1 MSLSPGEV
9 VDKCRS
15 EYVTRL
21 LNRNPLLHFSPTSNR
36 FDARDIFEGVMVNA
50 PARATGNGGTAT
62 AVSDV
67 RRLVEVLAQGKR
79 ARVVGPTRT
88 VSAKCSK
95 IRVVST
101 DIQRMSG
108 QQSLFV
114 GYPLLYAEVDGKV
127 PILAPLFLIPV
138 TISSVSAT
146 AIEFSGGAVRVNPL
160 LPEWCNLYQDVK
172 ISAESLVLNDFLS
185 DDEEPHSPIAW
196 RQMTTALLQPWI
208 GVEGIDS
215 VGDDHFDIAPTV
227 KALKELQ
234 AAGAQAH
241 VLNSAVLGV
250 ARFNGQALLDDL
262 TRLAKMAPDSLG
274 QNVLGL
280 VAPRQERHQ
289 PSAEYLPDS
298 ERWSVIAT
306 DPTQDMAIAQIQIS
320 PCLVIQGP
328 PGTGK
333 SQTIVNMISQALAS
347 GESVAVFCEKRSAL
361 EVVKKRM
368 EANDLGALCQLIDD
382 PVGQRQAIITATR
395 EIQRDAGDALTNTAP
410 TDHALISKTVES
422 LEEKIDER
430 MAAFFRSEEPIRE
443 RYADLRC
450 RLAQL
455 SEPQGQYRSAF
466 EKIKST
472 LAEERLD
479 ISFNGETALFLRQVQ
494 AWQEQAVSCDFDH
507 SPWRAL
513 RADIDVDFQ
522 SLHLWLTAVEAHWN
536 CTLPVPTQALYWLN
550 IHAISAA
557 WTGTFLETN
566 ARAALAV
573 MHAAAVALDRLKS
586 MTGIGPASPQVA
598 ADLLHAKTSTE
609 FILPSWKETL
619 GNAGDV
625 HALSRELTQH
635 KVGAL
640 LRVSYGGD
648 SRKWLDIVKA
658 AIFENMLTRLELENP
673 SVYAAVGPLKA
684 DIRRLGELLDKHE
697 ESSRRSVKGNFHL
710 RLAPMQVLRDREL
723 LRLRGNSA
731 SGRKKS
737 ELRDLYSLAGFDS
750 MKKLHPVLLSTPE
763 VACALLPLKAGLFGL
778 VIVDEASQ
786 MFVAEALPLLFRGKR
801 VVIAGDA
808 KQMPPSDF
816 FTADVSDGG
825 EGEDGDDQS
834 QDDSEELLTRNPT
847 AIPAL
852 DGESVLEAAE
862 AALAAGSP
870 AQRMLEM
877 HYRSAFAELIEF
889 SNHAFYD
896 GRLLAPPGNPA
907 VKAVL
912 PKPITFYRVNGAFLK
927 GVNRIEA
934 EEIVRFL
941 STLWLAENS
950 PSVGIIVM
958 NVVQRD
964 HINNLLQ
971 IQAQEDV
978 GFAERLERERNRKND
993 GEDIGL
999 FVRSVEHVQGD
1010 ERDLIVFGTT
1020 YAGDSRMFGPISKA
1034 SRGRRRLNV
1043 AVTRAKKGMAVFCSL
1058 NIAHM
1063 ASIADNGNDRW
1074 YFQQYLRYAEAVSNG
1089 DGPKV
1094 NALLEMLNPRLAAV
1108 KNAAMFESPF
1118 EEDVATFLAE
1128 NGYESEPQKPE
1139 TEFRID
1145 LAVKRRDGLGYICG
1159 IECDGAQFHADWR
1172 ARSRDIWRQ
1181 RILESKG
1188 WHIERVWSTDWFRN
1202 PKNTKLKL
1210 MEIIR
1215 RIELEG
1221 ANSVAP
1227 FSFQLKTISVGDDAA
1242 NAELSSHSVRPPY
1255 GTEKSVSSAM
1265 AGTATAA
1272 AQTVESKEVQ
1282 IGDTVT
1288 FKYIDELMP
1297 RHVRIVPLNQ
1307 PCDRANG
1314 IIWPRDPLALALL
1327 GSEVGGR
1334 AEVLLPTGK
1343 RVAEILEIQ

>member
-1 MSLSPGEV
+1 MPLSPGEV

-21 LNRNPLLHFSPTSNR
+21 LNRNPLLHFSPSANR
-36 FDARDIFEGVMVNA
+36 FDARDIFEGVMANA
-50 PARATGNGGTAT
+50 PVRSAGNGGTTT

-67 RRLVEVLAQGKR
+67 NRLIEVLAHGRR
-79 ARVVGPTRT
+79 ARVVGPTRA

-108 QQSLFV
+108 QQSLFI
-114 GYPLLYAEVDGKV
+114 GYPLLYAEAEGKV

-138 TISSVSAT
+138 TISSASAT
-146 AIEFSGGAVRVNPL
+146 AIEFLGGTVRVNPL
-160 LPEWCNLYQDVK
+160 LPEWCNLYQDIK
-172 ISAESLVLNDFLS
+172 LPAESQLLSDFAA
-185 DDEEPHSPIAW
+185 DDEEPHNPIGW
-196 RQMTTALLQPWI
+196 RQMTTALLHSWI
-208 GVEGIDS
+208 GVEGIDG
-215 VGDDHFDIAPTV
+215 VGNDYFDSAPSV

-234 AAGAQAH
+234 AGGAKAH

-262 TRLAKMAPDSLG
+262 TRLAKTAADALG
-274 QNVLGL
+274 QNLLSL

-289 PSAEYLPDS
+289 PIAECLPDS
-298 ERWSVIAT
+298 QRWSVIDT
-306 DPTQDMAIAQIQIS
+306 DPTQDRAIAQNQIS
-320 PCLVIQGP
+320 DCLVIQGP

-333 SQTIVNMISQALAS
+333 SQTIVNMISQALARS
-347 GESVAVFCEKRSAL
+347 ESVAVFCEKRSAL

-368 EANDLGALCQLIDD
+368 EANGLGHLCQMIDD

-395 EIQRDAGDALTNTAP
+395 EIQRDAGNPAVNAAP
-410 TDHALISKTVES
+410 REHELKSRIIKA
-422 LEEKIDER
+422 LEEKIDEK

-450 RLAQL
+450 RLTAL
-455 SEPQGQYRSAF
+455 SEPQGQKSSTF
-466 EKIKST
+466 EKIKSA
-472 LAEERLD
+472 LAEEQLD
-479 ISFNGETALFLRQVQ
+479 ISFTGETPLFLQQVQ
-494 AWQEQAVSCDFDH
+494 AWQEQAKSCDFDR

-513 RADIDVDFQ
+513 RTDVEID
-522 SLHLWLTAVEAHWN
+522 SHTLHQWLAAVESHWLS
-536 CTLPVPTQALYWLN
+536 TLPVPPQTLFWLN
-550 IHAISAA
+550 VRSIADTWS
-557 WTGTFLETN
+557 GTFLEPN
-566 ARAALAV
+566 YRKALAV
-573 MHAAAVALDRLKS
+573 MNAAAAALNRLDF
-586 MTGIGPASPQVA
+586 MTGIGPKAPQVA
-598 ADLLHAKTSTE
+598 ADLLHTKANVE
-609 FILPSWKETL
+609 FISPHWKETL

-625 HALSRELTQH
+625 HALSCELAEH
-635 KVGAL
+635 RIGGL
-640 LRVSYGGD
+640 LRITYGGN
-648 SRKWLDIVKA
+648 STKWLDIVKA
-658 AIFENMLTRLELENP
+658 AIFENMLRQLERKNP
-673 SVYAAVGPLKA
+673 GCYAAVGPLKA
-684 DIRRLGELLDKHE
+684 DIHRLGELLESHG
-697 ESSRRSVKGNFHL
+697 ESSRLSVKHRFQS

-731 SGRKKS
+731 TGRRKS
-737 ELRDLYSLAGFDS
+737 ELRDLYSPAGFDAIK
-750 MKKLHPVLLSTPE
+750 MLHPVLLSTPE
-763 VACALLPLKAGLFGL
+763 VACALLPLKSALFDL

-801 VVIAGDA
+801 IVIAGDA

-816 FTADVSDGG
+816 FTADAGDGG
-825 EGEDGDDQS
+825 DGDDGDDQP
-834 QDDSEELLTRNPT
+834 DDSEVLTTRNPT

-889 SNHAFYD
+889 SNHAFYE

-907 VKAVL
+907 AKAVL
-912 PKPITFYRVNGAFLK
+912 PKPITFYRVSGAFLK

-934 EEIVRFL
+934 AEIVRFL
-941 STLWLAENS
+941 SALWQVENS
-950 PSVGIIVM
+950 PSVGVIVM

-971 IQAQEDV
+971 AQALEDV
-978 GFAERLERERNRKND
+978 EFAERLEQERNRKNE
-993 GEDIGL
+993 GEDIGF

-1010 ERDLIVFGTT
+1010 ERELIVFGTT
-1020 YAGDSRMFGPISKA
+1020 YEGNSRMFGPISKA

-1043 AVTRAKKGMAVFCSL
+1043 AVTRAKKGMAVFSSL
-1058 NIAHM
+1058 NVAHM
-1063 ASIADNGNDRW
+1063 ASIADKGNDRW
-1074 YFQQYLRYAEAVSNG
+1074 YFQQYLQYAQAVSNG

-1094 NALLEMLNPRLAAV
+1094 DALLKMLNPRLEAAQ
-1108 KNAAMFESPF
+1108 NAAMFESPF
-1118 EEDVATFLAE
+1118 EVEVATFLAE

-1202 PKNTKLKL
+1202 QDNTKSKL
-1210 MEIIR
+1210 IEIIR
-1215 RIELEG
+1215 RIESES
-1221 ANSVAP
+1221 ASVVVP
-1227 FSFQLKTISVGDDAA
+1227 LSFQSQMISADEGTTAVGLESRSEAA
-1242 NAELSSHSVRPPY
+1242 RNAP
-1255 GTEKSVSSAM
+1255 EKSLTSPRTMSTRRAM
-1265 AGTATAA
+1265 PV
-1272 AQTVESKEVQ
+1272 VESREVQ

-1297 RHVRIVPLNQ
+1297 RHVKIVPLNQ
-1307 PCDRANG
+1307 PCDRASG
-1314 IIWPRDPLALALL
+1314 IIWPKDPLALALL
-1327 GSEVGGR
+1327 GCGVGEI
-1334 AEVLLPTGK
+1334 AYVSLPTG
-1343 RVAEILEIQ
+1343 RREPEILEIQ

>member
-1 MSLSPGEV
+1 MPLSPGEV
-9 VDKCRS
+9 IEKCRS

-21 LNRNPLLHFSPTSNR
+21 LNRNPLLHFSPGANR
-36 FDARDIFEGVMVNA
+36 FDARDIFEGVMANA
-50 PARATGNGGTAT
+50 PARVTETANTVT

-67 RRLVEVLAQGKR
+67 GRLIDVLAQGSRTKI
-79 ARVVGPTRT
+79 VGPSRS

-114 GYPLLYAEVDGKV
+114 GYPLLYAEVDGKT
-127 PILAPLFLIPV
+127 PILAPLFLIPL
-138 TISSVSAT
+138 TISSSSAT
-146 AIEFSGGAVRVNPL
+146 AIEFAGGPIRVNPL
-160 LPEWCNLYQDVK
+160 LPEWCKLYQNIK
-172 ISAESLVLNDFLS
+172 IPGELKLLS
-185 DDEEPHSPIAW
+185 DFVSDGDEPQGFIAW
-196 RQMTTALLQPWI
+196 RQLTAALLQPWI
-208 GVEGIDS
+208 GVGGIED
-215 VGDDHFDIAPTV
+215 VGDDYFDPAPNV
-227 KALKELQ
+227 KTLKELQ
-234 AAGAQAH
+234 AAGTQAH

-262 TRLAKMAPDSLG
+262 TRLAKTPPDNLG
-274 QNVLGL
+274 QNLLSL
-280 VAPRQERHQ
+280 VAPRQERDQ
-289 PSAEYLPDS
+289 PSAECLPDS
-298 ERWSVIAT
+298 KRWSVIDT

-333 SQTIVNMISQALAS
+333 SQTIVNMISQALAA

-368 EANDLGALCQLIDD
+368 EANGLGHLCQLIDD
-382 PVGQRQAIITATR
+382 PVGQRQTIITATR
-395 EIQRDAGDALTNTAP
+395 EIQSDAGSALVNAAP
-410 TDHALISKTVES
+410 KEHELKSKNIKA
-422 LEEKIDER
+422 LEERIDEK

-443 RYADLRC
+443 RYADLRS
-450 RLAQL
+450 RLTRL
-455 SEPQGQYRSAF
+455 SEPQGQDGSTF
-466 EKIKST
+466 EKIKSA
-472 LAEERLD
+472 LSEEDLD
-479 ISFNGETALFLRQVQ
+479 ISFTGETQLFLQQVR
-494 AWQEQAVSCDFDH
+494 AWQEQAKCCDFDI

-513 RADIDVDFQ
+513 RTDADIDFQ
-522 SLHLWLTAVEAHWN
+522 KLHQWLGAIEAHWHS
-536 CTLPVPTQALYWLN
+536 TLPAPPHALSWLN
-550 IHAISAA
+550 IQTIGATWS
-557 WTGTFLETN
+557 GTFLETTS
-566 ARAALAV
+566 REALAV
-573 MHAAAVALDRLKS
+573 MNAAAAALAKLKS
-586 MTGIGPASPQVA
+586 LTGIGPKSLEVA
-598 ADLLHAKTSTE
+598 ADLLHSKTNIE
-609 FILPSWKETL
+609 FVSPRWRETL
-619 GNAGDV
+619 GSAGDV
-625 HALSRELTQH
+625 HALSRELAEH
-635 KVGAL
+635 KIGRL
-640 LRVSYGGD
+640 LRISHGG
-648 SRKWLDIVKA
+648 SSAKWLDIGKA
-658 AIFENMLTRLELENP
+658 AIFENMLTRLECENP
-673 SVYAAVGPLKA
+673 GCYAAVGQIKA
-684 DIRRLGELLDKHE
+684 DISRLGELLDGHG
-697 ESSRRSVKGNFHL
+697 ESSRLFVKFRFQS
-710 RLAPMQVLRDREL
+710 RLAPMQVLRDQEL

-731 SGRKKS
+731 TGRKKS
-737 ELRDLYSLAGFDS
+737 ELRDLYSAAGFDS

-763 VACALLPLKAGLFGL
+763 VACALLPLKAGLFDL

-816 FTADVSDGG
+816 FNADAGDT
-825 EGEDGDDQS
+825 GDDDADDQPES
-834 QDDSEELLTRNPT
+834 DSEVLPARNPT

-852 DGESVLEAAE
+852 DGESVLESAE

-889 SNHAFYD
+889 SNHAFYE

-907 VKAVL
+907 AKAVL
-912 PKPITFYRVNGAFLK
+912 PKPITFYRVNGSFLK

-934 EEIVRFL
+934 EEIVHFL

-958 NVVQRD
+958 NIVQRD

-971 IQAQEDV
+971 SQAQEDV
-978 GFAERLERERNRKND
+978 EFAERLEQERNRKND
-993 GEDIGL
+993 GEDAGF

-1020 YAGDSRMFGPISKA
+1020 YAGDSRMFGPISKK
-1034 SRGRRRLNV
+1034 SQGRRRLNV
-1043 AVTRAKKGMAVFCSL
+1043 AVTRAKKGMAVFSSL
-1058 NIAHM
+1058 NVSHM
-1063 ASIADNGNDRW
+1063 ASDADKHNDRW

-1094 NALLEMLNPRLAAV
+1094 DSLLKMLNPRLEAAQ
-1108 KNAAMFESPF
+1108 NAAMFESPF

-1159 IECDGAQFHADWR
+1159 IECDGAQFHSDWR

-1202 PKNTKLKL
+1202 PANTKSKL
-1210 MEIIR
+1210 IETIR
-1215 RIELEG
+1215 RIETESADNIVLL
-1221 ANSVAP
+1221 
-1227 FSFQLKTISVGDDAA
+1227 SFQLKNIRARDDAA
-1242 NAELSSHSVRPPY
+1242 TTEPALRKAESRHEPEQPVASIL
-1255 GTEKSVSSAM
+1255 
-1265 AGTATAA
+1265 AGTL
-1272 AQTVESKEVQ
+1272 SEVVPIPEYREAQ
-1282 IGDTVT
+1282 IGDTIT

-1297 RHVRIVPLNQ
+1297 RHVRIVPLNE

-1314 IIWPRDPLALALL
+1314 IIWPKDPLALALL
-1327 GSEVGGR
+1327 GSEVGSR
-1334 AEVLLPTGK
+1334 AEVSLPTGK
-1343 RVAEILEIQ
+1343 RDAEIIGIQ

>member
-1 MSLSPGEV
+1 MPLSPGEV
-9 VDKCRS
+9 IDKCRS

-21 LNRNPLLHFSPTSNR
+21 LNRNPLLHFSPTANR
-36 FDARDIFEGVMVNA
+36 FDALDIFDGVMANA
-50 PARATGNGGTAT
+50 PVRNAGNGSATT

-67 RRLVEVLAQGKR
+67 RRLIEVLAQGKR
-79 ARVVGPTRT
+79 ARVVGPARA

-108 QQSLFV
+108 QQSLFI
-114 GYPLLYAEVDGKV
+114 GYPLLYTEADGKV

-138 TISSVSAT
+138 TISSASAT
-146 AIEFSGGAVRVNPL
+146 AIEFFGGAVRVNPL
-160 LPEWCNLYQDVK
+160 LPEWCNLYQDIK
-172 ISAESLVLNDFLS
+172 IPTESQLLS
-185 DDEEPHSPIAW
+185 DFVTDDDERHNPIGW
-196 RQMTTALLQPWI
+196 RQMTTALMRQWI

-215 VGDDHFDIAPTV
+215 VGDDYFESAPSV
-227 KALKELQ
+227 KKLKDLQ
-234 AAGAQAH
+234 ASGAKAH

-262 TRLAKMAPDSLG
+262 TRLAKTAADALG
-274 QNVLGL
+274 QNLLSL
-280 VAPRQERHQ
+280 VAPRKERHQ
-289 PSAEYLPDS
+289 PVAECLPDS
-298 ERWSVIAT
+298 QRWSVIDT
-306 DPTQDMAIAQIQIS
+306 DPTQDLAIAQNRIS
-320 PCLVIQGP
+320 DCLVIQGP

-333 SQTIVNMISQALAS
+333 SQTIVNMISQALARS
-347 GESVAVFCEKRSAL
+347 ESVAVFCEKRSAL

-368 EANDLGALCQLIDD
+368 EANGLGHLCQMIDD

-395 EIQRDAGDALTNTAP
+395 EIQRDAGNAAVSAAP
-410 TDHALISKTVES
+410 REHELKSRIIEA

-430 MAAFFRSEEPIRE
+430 MVAFFRSEEPIRE

-450 RLAQL
+450 RLTRL
-455 SEPQGQYRSAF
+455 SEPQGQDSSTF
-466 EKIKST
+466 EKVKSA

-479 ISFNGETALFLRQVQ
+479 ISFTEETPLFLQLVQ
-494 AWQEQAVSCDFDH
+494 AWQAQAKNCDFDG

-513 RADIDVDFQ
+513 RIDVEIDSQ
-522 SLHLWLTAVEAHWN
+522 TLHQWLAAVDSHWRS
-536 CTLPVPTQALYWLN
+536 TLPVPPQTLFWLN
-550 IHAISAA
+550 VRSIADTWS
-557 WTGTFLETN
+557 GTFLEPSY
-566 ARAALAV
+566 REALAV
-573 MHAAAVALDRLKS
+573 MNAAAAALDRLNF
-586 MTGIGPASPQVA
+586 MTGIGPTAPQVV
-598 ADLLHAKTSTE
+598 ADLLHTKAKTD
-609 FILPSWKETL
+609 FISPHWSATL

-625 HALSRELTQH
+625 HALSCELAEH
-635 KVGAL
+635 KIGGL
-640 LRVSYGGD
+640 LRIGYG
-648 SRKWLDIVKA
+648 SNSAKWLDIVKA
-658 AIFENMLTRLELENP
+658 AIYENMLRQLERENP
-673 SVYAAVGPLKA
+673 GCYAAVGPLKA
-684 DIRRLGELLDKHE
+684 DIHRLSELLDSQG
-697 ESSRRSVKGNFHL
+697 ESSRLSVRHRFQA

-731 SGRKKS
+731 TGRRKS
-737 ELRDLYSLAGFDS
+737 ELRDLYSPAGFDAIK
-750 MKKLHPVLLSTPE
+750 MLHPVLLSTPE
-763 VACALLPLKAGLFGL
+763 VACALLPLKSALFDL

-801 VVIAGDA
+801 IVIAGDA

-816 FTADVSDGG
+816 FTADAGDGD
-825 EGEDGDDQS
+825 DGDDQS
-834 QDDSEELLTRNPT
+834 QDDSEELPTRNPT

-889 SNHAFYD
+889 SNHAFYE

-907 VKAVL
+907 AKAVL
-912 PKPITFYRVNGAFLK
+912 PKPITFYRVSGTFLK

-934 EEIVRFL
+934 GEIVRFL
-941 STLWLAENS
+941 STLWQAENS
-950 PSVGIIVM
+950 PSVGVIVM

-971 IQAQEDV
+971 TQALEDAE
-978 GFAERLERERNRKND
+978 FAERLEQERNRKNE
-993 GEDIGL
+993 GEDIGF

-1058 NIAHM
+1058 NVSHM
-1063 ASIADNGNDRW
+1063 ASDADKHNDRW

-1094 NALLEMLNPRLAAV
+1094 NSLLEMLNPRLAAV
-1108 KNAAMFESPF
+1108 RNAAMFESPF
-1118 EEDVATFLAE
+1118 EEEVATFLAE

-1159 IECDGAQFHADWR
+1159 IECDGAQFHSDWR

-1202 PKNTKLKL
+1202 PGNTKSKL

-1215 RIELEG
+1215 RVEIEGVSGVVPL
-1221 ANSVAP
+1221 
-1227 FSFQLKTISVGDDAA
+1227 SFQPQTWSGDEDASSSEIATRHAQSRDAPNQSLTSPRSVTAR
-1242 NAELSSHSVRPPY
+1242 SVVPVIETR
-1255 GTEKSVSSAM
+1255 
-1265 AGTATAA
+1265 
-1272 AQTVESKEVQ
+1272 EVQ

-1288 FKYIDELMP
+1288 FKYVDELMP
-1297 RHVRIVPLNQ
+1297 RHVKIVPLNQ

-1314 IIWPRDPLALALL
+1314 IIWPKDPLALALL
-1327 GSEVGGR
+1327 GSEVGDR
-1334 AEVLLPTGK
+1334 AEVSLPTGK
-1343 RVAEILEIQ
+1343 RDAEILEIQ

>member
-1 MSLSPGEV
+1 MPLSPGEV
-9 VDKCRS
+9 IDKCRS

-21 LNRNPLLHFSPTSNR
+21 LNRNPLLHFSPSANR
-36 FDARDIFEGVMVNA
+36 FDARDIFEGVMANA
-50 PARATGNGGTAT
+50 PARVTGNTNTAT

-67 RRLVEVLAQGKR
+67 HRLIEVLAQGNR
-79 ARVVGPTRT
+79 AKIVGPSRA

-95 IRVVST
+95 VRVVST

-108 QQSLFV
+108 QQSLFI

-127 PILAPLFLIPV
+127 PILAPLFLIPI
-138 TISSVSAT
+138 TIPSASAT
-146 AIEFSGGAVRVNPL
+146 AIEFAGGPIRVNPL
-160 LPEWCNLYQDVK
+160 LPEWCKLYQDIK
-172 ISAESLVLNDFLS
+172 IQAELQALSDFVS
-185 DDEEPHSPIAW
+185 DDEEPQSPIAW
-196 RQMTTALLQPWI
+196 RQMTEALLHPWI
-208 GVEGIDS
+208 GVGGIDD
-215 VGDDHFDIAPTV
+215 VGDDHFDPAPNV
-227 KALKELQ
+227 KTLKELQ
-234 AAGAQAH
+234 AAGTQAH

-262 TRLAKMAPDSLG
+262 TRLAKTPPDNLG
-274 QNVLGL
+274 QNLLSL
-280 VAPRQERHQ
+280 VAPRQERDQ
-289 PSAEYLPDS
+289 PSAECLPDS
-298 ERWSVIAT
+298 KRWSVIDT

-333 SQTIVNMISQALAS
+333 SQTIVNMISQALAK

-368 EANDLGALCQLIDD
+368 EANELGHLCQLIDD
-382 PVGQRQAIITATR
+382 PVVQRQTIITATR
-395 EIQRDAGDALTNTAP
+395 EIQRDAGSALVNAAP
-410 TDHALISKTVES
+410 KEHELKSKNIKA
-422 LEEKIDER
+422 LEERIDEK

-450 RLAQL
+450 RLTRL
-455 SEPQGQYRSAF
+455 SEPQGQDGSTF
-466 EKIKST
+466 EKIKSA
-472 LAEERLD
+472 LAEEHLD
-479 ISFNGETALFLRQVQ
+479 ISFTGETEFFLQQVR
-494 AWQEQAVSCDFDH
+494 AWQEQAKYCDFDR

-513 RADIDVDFQ
+513 RSDVDIDFQ
-522 SLHLWLTAVEAHWN
+522 TLHQWLAAIEAHWHS
-536 CTLPVPTQALYWLN
+536 TLPVPPQALRWLN
-550 IHAISAA
+550 IQSIGGNWS
-557 WTGTFLETN
+557 GMFLETKS
-566 ARAALAV
+566 REALAA
-573 MHAAAVALDRLKS
+573 MNAAAVALGRLKS
-586 MTGIGPASPQVA
+586 LTGIGPKSLQAA
-598 ADLLHAKTSTE
+598 ADLLHSKTSTE
-609 FILPSWKETL
+609 FGSPCWRETL
-619 GNAGDV
+619 GNVGGV
-625 HALSRELTQH
+625 HALSRELAEH
-635 KVGAL
+635 KIGRF
-640 LRVSYGGD
+640 LRVSYVG
-648 SRKWLDIVKA
+648 SSPKWLDIVKA
-658 AIFENMLTRLELENP
+658 AIFENMLTRLERENP
-673 SVYAAVGPLKA
+673 GCHAAVGPIKA
-684 DIRRLGELLDKHE
+684 DISRLSELLDSHG
-697 ESSRRSVKGNFHL
+697 ESSRLSVRYRFQS
-710 RLAPMQVLRDREL
+710 RLAPMQVLRDMEL
-723 LRLRGNSA
+723 LRLRGNSVT
-731 SGRKKS
+731 GRKKS
-737 ELRDLYSLAGFDS
+737 ELRDLYSAAGFES

-763 VACALLPLKAGLFGL
+763 VACALLPLKAGLFDL

-816 FTADVSDGG
+816 FTADAGDAG
-825 EGEDGDDQS
+825 EDDGDDQPES
-834 QDDSEELLTRNPT
+834 DSEVLPARSPT

-889 SNHAFYD
+889 SNHAFYE

-907 VKAVL
+907 AKAVL

-934 EEIVRFL
+934 EEIVHFL

-958 NVVQRD
+958 NIVQRD

-971 IQAQEDV
+971 SQAQEDAE
-978 GFAERLERERNRKND
+978 FAERLEQERNRKND
-993 GEDIGL
+993 GEDIGF

-1043 AVTRAKKGMAVFCSL
+1043 AVTRAKKGIAVFSSL
-1058 NIAHM
+1058 NISHM
-1063 ASIADNGNDRW
+1063 ASDADKHNDRW

-1094 NALLEMLNPRLAAV
+1094 DSLLKMLNPRLEAAQ
-1108 KNAAMFESPF
+1108 NAAMFESPF

-1159 IECDGAQFHADWR
+1159 IECDGAQFHSDWR

-1202 PKNTKLKL
+1202 PDNTKLKL
-1210 MEIIR
+1210 IETIR
-1215 RIELEG
+1215 RIESES
-1221 ANSVAP
+1221 ANAVAP
-1227 FSFQLKTISVGDDAA
+1227 FSFQLKTMSEGDDVASA
-1242 NAELSSHSVRPPY
+1242 KLATHSVRPAY
-1255 GTEKSVSSAM
+1255 GMAKAVLSAK
-1265 AGTATAA
+1265 AVTATAA
-1272 AQTVESKEVQ
+1272 PTVESREVR

-1297 RHVRIVPLNQ
+1297 KHVRIVPLNQ

-1314 IIWPRDPLALALL
+1314 IIYPRDPLALALL
-1327 GSEVGGR
+1327 GSEIGSR